1 MARENGRIRPGIAFF
16 LIVVAVVAA
25 AALSANGQEVRAQNE
40 QPCYDQYQ
48 QPCTATPQPPP
59 PPQATRRPTR
69 TPTPS
74 ATIPPNP
81 TPLPTDTPTRVPTLT
96 PSPTATPVPPP
107 PPGGPIR
114 RFTVSLIDTVIGW
127 IRIPPDRV
135 PPYIPHSTRT
145 PTPRPTLNLVVT
157 DVEITQAIQCMGRRG
172 CVQDSVPLYTGKATL
187 VRVYVRI
194 SSGPSLIGGIGGAL
208 CPGDTGEAGCS
219 DPIRPTGKITVTSV
233 SDPAAI
239 VRGDLTATLNFILPS
254 DWVTSAGKRTFTV
267 YANYNMEN
275 APEWNYSDNYGLAG
289 GYINPSQSLDITFLP
304 ISNKGKTPSIDE
316 RWALV
321 DWLKRV
327 YPTSAIHVWERSAP
341 LIVSF
346 EFALDD
352 TSAPGCGTGWNA
364 MLSWLRWLR
373 GDNPRHYY
381 GMVDMST
388 LGGYGGCGYT
398 PGVAAAGG
406 VRAADIQGPETAAQE
421 VGHNLARHHAPGCG
435 AGGPDGGYPEDPAL
449 IDEFGVDV
457 GRMRLYLPSKAFDF
471 MGYCGGGG
479 NKWVSVYTYEALAGK
494 LPSGVYVPGGASVLA
509 VPRPVDAAGPEFLI
523 ASGTLSPKAA
533 TLEYGF
539 YRLSLSSNSH
549 DALGEG
555 PYSVELRDASG
566 RALFTRSIAPD
577 VLSNNE
583 AGDAGPFFIILPWRE
598 GATSVVFLYKGREIG
613 RRQAS
618 RHAPVVELLEPQTT
632 EDWGTGGVH
641 TVAWQGTDADKDN
654 LTYMLQYSADDGKIW
669 ETIAPFL
676 TTTEAQLDASG
687 LAGSTN
693 ARFRVLATDG
703 FNTTA
708 SQTGEPLTVA
718 GKPPQVHID
727 LPADGGTVDQGT
739 ALVLEGVGT
748 DMEDGPL
755 PASSLAWSSDKDGSL
770 GSGELLITS
779 SLSVGDHLLTL
790 QASDS
795 SGETATASVH
805 VTVRRV
811 ETEVDASAGAGSS
824 GFPWAPILIFGGVVV
839 IAAAAFGL
847 GRRSKS
853 RSQGR

>member
-1 MARENGRIRPGIAFF
+1 MGRETGGIRPRIALF
-16 LIVVAVVAA
+16 LVVAAAIAA
-25 AALSANGQEVRAQNE
+25 AALSANGHVVRAQNE

-69 TPTPS
+69 TPT
-74 ATIPPNP
+74 ATVTVPPNP

-114 RFTVSLIDTVIGW
+114 RFTVSLIDTIIGW

-145 PTPRPTLNLVVT
+145 PTPRPILNLLVT
-157 DVEITQAIQCMGRRG
+157 DIETTQAIQCMGRRS
-172 CVQDSVPLYTGKATL
+172 CPQDSVPLYTGKATL

-194 SSGPSLIGGIGGAL
+194 SSGPSLISGIGGAL

-239 VRGDLTATLNFILPS
+239 VRGDLNATLNFILPS

-275 APEWNYSDNYGLAG
+275 AAEWNYADNYGLAG
-289 GYINPSQSLDITFLP
+289 AYINPSQSLDITFLP
-304 ISNKGKTPSIDE
+304 ISNKGKAPSIDE

-327 YPTSAIHVWERSAP
+327 YPTSAIHVWERKAP

-406 VRAADIQGPETAAQE
+406 VRAGDIQGPETAAQE
-421 VGHNLARHHAPGCG
+421 VGHNLDRHHAPGCS
-435 AGGPDGGYPEDPAL
+435 AGGPDGGYPETPGY

-494 LPSGVYVPGGASVLA
+494 LPSGVYMPGGSSVLA
-509 VPRPVDAAGPEFLI
+509 ASRPSDATGPEFLI

-539 YRLSLSSNSH
+539 YRLSLSPSSR

-555 PYSVELRDASG
+555 PYSVELRDAAG
-566 RALFTRSIAPD
+566 RVLFSRSIAPD
-577 VLSNNE
+577 VLSNSE
-583 AGDAGPFFIILPWRE
+583 AGGTGPFFIILPWRE
-598 GATSVVFLYKGREIG
+598 GTTSVVFRYNGREIG
-613 RRQAS
+613 RRQAT
-618 RHAPVVELLEPQTT
+618 RHAPSVELLEPQTT
-632 EDWGTGGVH
+632 EDWGSAGPH
-641 TVAWQGTDADKDN
+641 IVAWRGADEDKDA
-654 LTYMLQYSADDGKIW
+654 LTYMLQYSTDDGRTW

-676 TTTEAQLDASG
+676 TTTEAKLDASG
-687 LAGSTN
+687 LAGSPA

-703 FNTTA
+703 FNTA
-708 SQTGEPLTVA
+708 SSETGSPLTVA

-727 LPADGGTVDQGT
+727 LPADGTTIDQGA

-755 PASSLAWSSDKDGSL
+755 PGSSLVWSSDRDGSL
-770 GSGELLITS
+770 GSGELLINS
-779 SLSVGDHLLTL
+779 SLSGGEHRLTL
-790 QASDS
+790 QASDA

-805 VTVRRV
+805 VTVRSVPSEV
-811 ETEVDASAGAGSS
+811 EASTGSGS
-824 GFPWAPILIFGGVVV
+824 TSFPWAPFALFGAVIA
-839 IAAAAFGL
+839 IAAAVFGL
-847 GRRSKS
+847 RRRSK
-853 RSQGR
+853 